1 MKDWRTS
8 DLNILGYLANVGRM
22 VYPVDLP
29 GGFSR
34 IMCMMDT
41 LVQSAYA
48 IQCDLRI
55 GAFPLRDIQLLLR
68 EMTANANLISI
79 DVFGEAVKKLDGTGI
94 IYAENVAPEH
104 TLYKIACDLEKLNDV
119 DAMNKAVLSA
129 GMQRVNAR
137 RDELEARAV
146 KGASIRSGANAI
158 EAAGAAATEE
168 DDEGDLQAELEKAQE
183 ARDEE
188 RDAIS
193 RTYEW
198 VQRAG
203 DDTMRSPTESEPSSP
218 CYSALSPRASYEPR
232 SPTPGFVPRSPIS
245 GAKRRITTRDMLAE
259 EAAEPPKKRAAVAK
273 ARTVL
278 AKSKRG
284 VSSRGPRK

>member
-1 MKDWRTS
+1 
-8 DLNILGYLANVGRM
+8 
-22 VYPVDLP
+22 
-29 GGFSR
+29 
-34 IMCMMDT
+34 MMDT

-94 IYAENVAPEH
+94 IYAENVAPER
-104 TLYKIACDLEKLNDV
+104 TLYKIACDLEKLDDV

-183 ARDEE
+183 VRDEE
-188 RDAIS
+188 RDAIR

-198 VQRAG
+198 VKRAG

-259 EAAEPPKKRAAVAK
+259 EAPFPASSEPVKKRAAVAK

-284 VSSRGPRK
+284 VSSRGPSARK

>member
-55 GAFPLRDIQLLLR
+55 GAFPLREIQLLLR

-158 EAAGAAATEE
+158 EAAGAAVVPSE
-168 DDEGDLQAELEKAQE
+168 DDDPDVV
-183 ARDEE
+183 R
-188 RDAIS
+188 

-198 VQRAG
+198 VQRVG

-259 EAAEPPKKRAAVAK
+259 EAPFPAAAAASEPPKKRAAVAK